1 MPSKEL
7 SMLEL
12 EANKT
17 YSFKPTVTPQPV
29 RILVFLLSKEV
40 HKPQAKRLEEALS
53 MPNASFKSLRI
64 RDIRI
69 ES

>member
-29 RILVFLLSKEV
+29 RILVFLSFKEV